1 MHIKAAAGKPS
12 QDYDIAHYFGELSDR
27 VENGR
32 MKRLLTRLLLVMS
45 VAMLPAL
52 GFQIYTEHE
61 ARRVR
66 AQLVRDEAL
75 SLLRLVGGE
84 QYRIIEAA
92 EQVLNTVAGTPAVQ
106 DNDIERCRRLL
117 ANLVERSPRYN
128 NAIIAGPDG
137 RVPCASNQ
145 SDLLL
150 DIADRPYFRAAMRT
164 EDFVIG
170 EYTIGRGSGLP
181 AIHIA
186 RRVTNPDGSIAGVA
200 VLALNIGW
208 LAEQVEHLSLPP
220 GAIVTITDRND
231 TILVRRPGQARF
243 SGTRAPG
250 ENRFL
255 LDATEIGLTE
265 MKSLDKRRPVILA
278 YSPLAVDPKGLS
290 IRVALDREITF
301 ATLARANW
309 IGPVLIV
316 LGIILALATAAALGV
331 QLIGRPINQLVGA
344 AENWRGGN
352 LASRTGLGGQR
363 SEFGRLGTA
372 LDGMAVALA
381 EREAELRRLNT
392 DLEQRVSQEVTAREA
407 AQARAAQAERM
418 QSLGQLAGGV
428 AHDFNNVLQAVE
440 GALLLIQRDSKGR
453 ERTSRLVQ
461 LALEATARGASVTR
475 RLLAFGRRGDLRA
488 APIDTGALLAGLRE
502 LLAHTLG
509 AGTQVSVV
517 AEPGLP
523 RVLADK
529 GQLETAL
536 VNLATNARDAMPDG
550 GALSLRAAAE
560 TVPEE
565 GPAHPAGLAPNRYV
579 RLTVVDTGTG
589 MDAATLLHVGEP
601 FFTTK
606 KPGDGT
612 GLGMAMVKG
621 FAAQSGGGVRI
632 ESSPGQGTSVT
643 LWLPMADAE
652 QVAAEPAAPAA
663 PGPVRPAAV
672 TRLLLVDDERLVRD
686 VLAEQ
691 LRDEGFTVLTASDAA
706 EALAVLD
713 AGDAV
718 DLLVSDFSMPGMDGL
733 ALIRAAQHRRPC
745 LPAVLLTGYSG
756 EGVALAVGSSVTGR
770 IALLRKP
777 IRAEDLV
784 DRVHVLLT
792 AVESVD

>member
-1 MHIKAAAGKPS
+1 
-12 QDYDIAHYFGELSDR
+12 
-27 VENGR
+27 

-66 AQLVRDEAL
+66 AQLVEDEAL
-75 SLLRLVGGE
+75 SLMRLVSGE
-84 QYRIIEAA
+84 QYRIIEGA
-92 EQVLNTVAGTPAVQ
+92 EQVLNTIAGAPAVQ
-106 DNDIERCRRLL
+106 DNDPGRCHRLL
-117 ANLVERSPRYN
+117 ANLIEQSPRYN
-128 NAIIAGPDG
+128 NAFVAAPDG
-137 RVPCASNQ
+137 RVLCASNQ
-145 SDLLL
+145 SDLLV
-150 DIADRPYFRAAMRT
+150 DIADRPYFRAALQSG
-164 EDFVIG
+164 DFAIG
-170 EYTIGRGSGLP
+170 EYAVGRGSGLP

-186 RRVTNPDGSIAGVA
+186 RRIAGPDARIAGVVA
-200 VLALNIGW
+200 LALSVDW
-208 LAEQVEHLSLPP
+208 LAEQVDHLSLPP

-243 SGTRAPG
+243 SGTRAPADS
-250 ENRFL
+250 RFL
-255 LDATEIGLTE
+255 PDGTGVGVAE
-265 MKSLDKRRPVILA
+265 MKSLDKGRPVIVA
-278 YSPLAVDPKGLS
+278 FSPLAVDPKGLS

-301 ATLARANW
+301 ASLARANW
-309 IGPVLIV
+309 ISPVLIV
-316 LGIILALATAAALGV
+316 LGIFLALVTAALLGV
-331 QLIGRPINQLVGA
+331 RIIGRPINQLIGA

-372 LDGMAVALA
+372 LDAMALALA

-392 DLEQRVSQEVTAREA
+392 DLEKRVGQEVAAREA
-407 AQARAAQAERM
+407 AQARAAQAERV
-418 QSLGQLAGGV
+418 QALGQLAGGV

-440 GALLLIQRDSKGR
+440 GAVLLIERESTGR
-453 ERTSRLVQ
+453 ERTNRLVR

-488 APIDTGALLAGLRE
+488 AAIDTDALLAGLRE

-509 AGTQVSVV
+509 AGTEVYVV

-523 RVLADK
+523 RILADR

-536 VNLATNARDAMPDG
+536 VNLATNARDAMPNG
-550 GALSLRAAAE
+550 GALTLRAAAE
-560 TVPEE
+560 TVQADDQ
-565 GPAHPAGLAPNRYV
+565 AHPAELAPGRYI
-579 RLTVVDTGTG
+579 RLTVSDTGTG

-606 KPGDGT
+606 TMGEGT
-612 GLGMAMVKG
+612 GLGVAMVKG

-632 ESSPGQGTSVT
+632 DSSPGQGTSVT
-643 LWLPMADAE
+643 LWLPRAE
-652 QVAAEPAAPAA
+652 GETVAAGPPHAVTPEPAAAA
-663 PGPVRPAAV
+663 
-672 TRLLLVDDERLVRD
+672 RLLLVDDERLVRD

-691 LRDEGFTVLTASDAA
+691 LEDEGFSILTAANGT
-706 EALAVLD
+706 EALALLD
-713 AGDAV
+713 AGEAV
-718 DLLVSDFSMPGMDGL
+718 DVLVSDLSMPGMDGL
-733 ALIRAAQHRRPC
+733 ALIHAAHHRRPC

-756 EGVALAVGSSVTGR
+756 EGIELAVGSNVTGQ

-784 DRVHVLLT
+784 DRIHVLLT
-792 AVESVD
+792 AGERVG

>member
-1 MHIKAAAGKPS
+1 
-12 QDYDIAHYFGELSDR
+12 
-27 VENGR
+27 

-52 GFQIYTEHE
+52 GFQIYTENE
-61 ARRVR
+61 AHRVR

-75 SLLRLVGGE
+75 SLLRQVSGE
-84 QYRIIEAA
+84 QYRIIEGA
-92 EQVLNTVAGTPAVQ
+92 EQVLNAIVGAPAVQ
-106 DNDIERCRRLL
+106 DNEPERCHRML
-117 ANLVERSPRYN
+117 ANLVAQSPRYN
-128 NAIIAGPDG
+128 NAYIADLEG
-137 RVPCASNQ
+137 RIPCASNQ
-145 SDLLL
+145 ADLLVT
-150 DIADRPYFRAAMRT
+150 IADRPYFRTALES

-186 RRVTNPDGSIAGVA
+186 RRITNRDGKVAGVA
-200 VLALNIGW
+200 ALALSIDW
-208 LAEQVEHLSLPP
+208 LAEQVGHLNLPP

-243 SGTRAPG
+243 SGIRASA
-250 ENRFL
+250 ESRLL
-255 LDATEIGLTE
+255 LDGTVIGVAE
-265 MKSLDKRRPVILA
+265 MKSLDKGRPVIVA
-278 YSPLAVDPKGLS
+278 FSPLAVDPKGLS

-301 ATLARANW
+301 AALARANW

-316 LGIILALATAAALGV
+316 LGIILALVTAALLGV
-331 QLIGRPINQLVGA
+331 RLIGRPINQLVGA

-352 LASRTGLGGQR
+352 LASRTGLAGQN

-381 EREAELRRLNT
+381 ERETELRRLNT
-392 DLEQRVSQEVTAREA
+392 DLEKRVGEEVAAREA
-407 AQARAAQAERM
+407 AQARAEQAERM
-418 QSLGQLAGGV
+418 QALGQLAGGV

-440 GALLLIQRDSKGR
+440 GAVLLIERESKGR
-453 ERTSRLVQ
+453 ERTNRLVR

-488 APIDTGALLAGLRE
+488 AAIDTDALLAGLRE

-509 AGTQVSVV
+509 AGTEVSVV

-523 RVLADK
+523 HMLADK

-536 VNLATNARDAMPDG
+536 VNLATNARDAMPNG
-550 GALSLRAAAE
+550 GALTLRAAAE
-560 TVPEE
+560 RVEADA
-565 GPAHPAGLAPNRYV
+565 PAHPAGLAPGRYV
-579 RLTVVDTGTG
+579 RLTVADTGTG

-606 KPGDGT
+606 TMGEGT
-612 GLGMAMVKG
+612 GLGVAMVKG

-632 ESSPGQGTSVT
+632 DSSPGQGTEVT
-643 LWLPMADAE
+643 LWLPQAE
-652 QVAAEPAAPAA
+652 SETAAAAEPPAAPAVA
-663 PGPVRPAAV
+663 PRRPAAAA
-672 TRLLLVDDERLVRD
+672 RLLLVDDESLVRD

-691 LRDEGFTVLTASDAA
+691 LEDEGFRILTASNGA
-706 EALAVLD
+706 EALALLD
-713 AGDAV
+713 AGEAV

-733 ALIRAAQHRRPC
+733 ALIHAAQQRRPC

-756 EGVALAVGSSVTGR
+756 EGVALAVGSNVTGK
-770 IALLRKP
+770 IALLLKP
-777 IRAEDLV
+777 IRAENLV
-784 DRVHVLLT
+784 DRIQVLL
-792 AVESVD
+792 AAGERVE